1 MTWISQFKYGNIDNK
16 DYQKE
21 IIDVFVNSVYIYDD
35 KIVFTPRGWIE
46 KMENKTLAESI
57 IDRVEPLSYKIN
69 LQGETSMRK
78 ILAEELLVIE

>member
-1 MTWISQFKYGNIDNK
+1 MFVPTNVMQQTDLLELMETRCGHTSTIFCSQY
-16 DYQKE
+16 E
-21 IIDVFVNSVYIYDD
+21 
-35 KIVFTPRGWIE
+35 PRGWIE

-78 ILAEELLVIE
+78 ILAEELLDTK